1 MDPEHVIVISGMCR
15 ILKTITRSLSMK
27 NIVLNCSAITILFAL
42 FSSQVLAEEHVVKA
56 MVTKYEP
63 VVVFTQPGDTV
74 TWTNMAGHDS
84 VSLPGMIPEGAEAW
98 QSKMGENFTVTLEK
112 EGAYVYKC
120 SPHVSLGM
128 LGAIVVGANPP
139 ANLSAIDK
147 ALKTTKEPKGMVKRV
162 VKQLKQALAAK

>member
-1 MDPEHVIVISGMCR
+1 
-15 ILKTITRSLSMK
+15 MK
-27 NIVLNCSAITILFAL
+27 NRTQKSAVLTILFGL
-42 FSSQVLAEEHVVKA
+42 CSSQVLAADIVVKA
-56 MVTKYEP
+56 AATKFEP
-63 VVVFTQPGDTV
+63 VVVFAQPGDTV

-84 VSLPGMIPEGAEAW
+84 VSLAGMVPEGAEGW
-98 QSKMGENFTVTLEK
+98 QSKMGENFTVTLQK

-139 ANLSAIDK
+139 DNLAAIDE
-147 ALKTTKEPKGMVKRV
+147 ALKTTKEPKGMVNRV

>member
-1 MDPEHVIVISGMCR
+1 
-15 ILKTITRSLSMK
+15 MK
-27 NIVLNCSAITILFAL
+27 NITQKSVVIAVLFGLC
-42 FSSQVLAEEHVVKA
+42 SSQALADQHVVKA

-63 VVVFTQPGDTV
+63 VVVFAQPGDTV

-84 VSLPGMIPEGAEAW
+84 VSLSGMIPEGAEAW
-98 QSKMGENFTVTLEK
+98 QSKMGENFTVTVHK

-128 LGAIVVGANPP
+128 LGAIVVGPTPP
-139 ANLSAIDK
+139 DNLAAIDE

>member
-1 MDPEHVIVISGMCR
+1 
-15 ILKTITRSLSMK
+15 MK
-27 NIVLNCSAITILFAL
+27 NIVLKCSAITILFGL

-56 MVTKYEP
+56 MATKYEP
-63 VVVFTQPGDTV
+63 VVVFAQPGDTV

-84 VSLPGMIPEGAEAW
+84 ASLPGMIPEGAEAW
-98 QSKMGENFTVTLEK
+98 QSKLGENFTVTLEK

-128 LGAIVVGANPP
+128 LGAIVVGATPP

-147 ALKTTKEPKGMVKRV
+147 ALETTKEPKGMVKRV

>member
-1 MDPEHVIVISGMCR
+1 
-15 ILKTITRSLSMK
+15 MK
-27 NIVLNCSAITILFAL
+27 NITKKGALITILFGL
-42 FSSQVLAEEHVVKA
+42 CSSQVQAEEHVVKA

-63 VVVFTQPGDTV
+63 AVVFVQPGDTV

-84 VSLPGMIPEGAEAW
+84 VSLPGMIPEGAAAW
-98 QSKMGENFTVTLEK
+98 QSKMGETFTVTLEK

-139 ANLSAIDK
+139 ANLSAIDE
-147 ALKTTKEPKGMVKRV
+147 ASRTTKEPKGMVKRV